1 MSQKSREEY
10 LELMRVRYGSRGRE
24 GKSRLID
31 EVCELLGVGRKHAIK
46 LLNRAVGERTARP
59 GRPRLYRSDEAEVLT
74 GIWLAGEQ
82 PCGKR
87 LKAMVPR
94 WLPYYE
100 CEHGKLPV
108 KLRRNLQ
115 RMSAASMDRLL
126 APEKAKR
133 NKGRGGTKPGSLL
146 KTQIPIQSGPWD
158 VDRPGYLEA
167 DTVAHCGGS
176 MAGDF
181 IWSITFTDIAIGWTE
196 NRATWNKGAQG
207 VLAQV
212 VDIESILPFP
222 ILGFDSD
229 NGSEFLNTHL
239 MSHFLNR
246 GKPVKFTRSRPY
258 QKNDNAHV
266 EQKNWTHV
274 RQLLGYQRLED
285 PSKLE
290 LINELYRE
298 DWSQFQ
304 NFFQPNMKLIRK
316 EKVGS
321 RTRRI
326 YDEPQTPFDRMKRL
340 KRAVSPKRIKRM
352 NEEFREMNPF
362 ELRRQMEAKLKRILR

>member
-1 MSQKSREEY
+1 MNQKSKEEY
-10 LELMRVRYGSRGRE
+10 LDLMRVRYAGRGRE

-46 LLNRAVGERTARP
+46 MLNRAVGEPPPRP
-59 GRPRLYRSDEAEVLT
+59 GRPRLYGSDEADVLK
-74 GIWLAGEQ
+74 GIWKAGEQ

-94 WLPYYE
+94 WLPFYE
-100 CEHGKLPV
+100 SENGKLPV
-108 KLRRNLQ
+108 KLRRNLE

-126 APEKAKR
+126 APAKAKL

-181 IWSITFTDIAIGWTE
+181 VWSITFTDIASGWTE

-212 VDIESILPFP
+212 VDMETILPFP
-222 ILGFDSD
+222 ILGFDTD

-258 QKNDNAHV
+258 HKNDNAHV

-285 PSKLE
+285 VSKVE

-298 DWSQFQ
+298 DWSRFQ

-316 EKVGS
+316 EKIGS
-321 RTRRI
+321 KTRRL
-326 YDEPQTPFDRMKRL
+326 YDEPRTPFDRMKRL
-340 KRAVSPKRIKRM
+340 KRGVNPKRIKRM

-362 ELRRQMEAKLKRILR
+362 ELRRQMEARLKEILR